1 MPRGTR
7 IPPAERRDWLDKYE
21 RGDRVDK
28 IAREAGRTERTVQ
41 SHLSRERRERDHQ
54 QVMAGLLRD
63 AYQNHYVQLLNQA
76 DELSRAAE
84 QPDLG
89 GIQLGT
95 DFQTRALCQGL
106 KSHIP
111 RSPLWAAIKDWDRY
125 AKDLVAES
133 DSVRS
138 SLKGIA
144 EAGTRDLPNASVEGI
159 SGSLW
164 DAMMMEAEGRKPS
177 LTEYRVERSGSLLQL
192 SWGSFLLGDQI
203 ENEVEVAR
211 VEEAH
216 KTLLLRMRSPE
227 WATELP
233 SLVSRW
239 GNARDA
245 IQEETALLRL
255 RQILPGHCD
264 LCPGGEVTRTRRP
277 NRRVRNAEG

>member
-21 RGDRVDK
+21 RGDRIDK

-111 RSPLWAAIKDWDRY
+111 RSPLWAAIKDWDQY

-164 DAMMMEAEGRKPS
+164 DSMMMEAES
-177 LTEYRVERSGSLLQL
+177 LR
-192 SWGSFLLGDQI
+192 
-203 ENEVEVAR
+203 
-211 VEEAH
+211 
-216 KTLLLRMRSPE
+216 
-227 WATELP
+227 
-233 SLVSRW
+233 
-239 GNARDA
+239 
-245 IQEETALLRL
+245 
-255 RQILPGHCD
+255 
-264 LCPGGEVTRTRRP
+264 
-277 NRRVRNAEG
+277 